1 MALRTMDDLNLV
13 YQRVLVRVDFNVPL
27 DQGRITDDTRIR
39 ATLPTIQYL
48 VNRQSKIVLVSH
60 LGRPKGKVN
69 DSLRMKPVAER
80 LAEILDRPVRY
91 VTDII
96 GPEARAMVASLEPG
110 DIGLLENVRFDPGE
124 EANDPDFAK
133 KLASLADCYVND
145 AFGTAHR
152 AHASTVGVAKLL
164 PSAAGLLMQEEVEA
178 LSQVLDNAE
187 HPYVLI
193 LGGAKVSD
201 KVGVIEH
208 LLEKVDTILIGGG
221 MANTFLAAQGA
232 DVQQSLLESDKLDV
246 ARETL
251 RRSKEAHTNIILPVD
266 VVIADK
272 LSDGVDPQTV
282 APGDI
287 PAKTAIYDV
296 GPKTVAAFAEEIA
309 AARTVVW
316 NGPMGVFEVN
326 PFAAGTRGVAQ
337 AVAACHGYT
346 LIGGGDSVA
355 AVEQLGL
362 SKKISHI
369 STGGGASLE
378 FLEGRE
384 LPGVAALSDGDGS

>member
-1 MALRTMDDLNLV
+1 MDDLNLEH
-13 YQRVLVRVDFNVPL
+13 QRVLVRVDFNVPL

-48 VNRQSKIVLVSH
+48 MSRQAKIVLVSH
-60 LGRPKGKVN
+60 LGRPKGKID

-80 LAEILDRPVRY
+80 LAEILGRPVHY
-91 VTDII
+91 APDIV
-96 GPEARAMVASLEPG
+96 GPEARAVVESLEPG
-110 DIGLLENVRFDPGE
+110 AIALIENVRFDPGE
-124 EANDPDFAK
+124 EANDPAFAE

-164 PSAAGLLMQEEVEA
+164 PSAAGLLMQAEVSA
-178 LSQVLDNAE
+178 LTQVLDHAE

-208 LLEKVDTILIGGG
+208 LLERVDTILIGGG
-221 MANTFLAAQGA
+221 MANTFLAAEGA
-232 DVQQSLLESDKLDV
+232 NVQQSLLEPDKLDV

-251 RRSKEAHTNIILPVD
+251 RRAGELHTNIRLPVD
-266 VVIADK
+266 VVVAGK
-272 LSDGVDPQTV
+272 LSDDAEPQTV
-282 APGDI
+282 TPEGI
-287 PAKTAIYDV
+287 PAGTAIYDI
-296 GPKTVAAFAEEIA
+296 GPKTISAFAEVISV
-309 AARTVVW
+309 ARTVVW
-316 NGPMGVFEVN
+316 NGPMGVFEVG
-326 PFAAGTRGVAQ
+326 PFAAGTREVAE
-337 AVAACHGYT
+337 AVAACRGYT

-355 AVEQLGL
+355 AVEQLGVADQ
-362 SKKISHI
+362 ISHI

-378 FLEGRE
+378 FLEGKV
-384 LPGVAALSDGDGS
+384 LPGVAALSDGDERMRGYA